1 MDLSFPCR
9 RVPQAK
15 IAASQAQKSR
25 EASELEVIAQKQ
37 KETHEKLKQNKVS
50 LKKALAGQS
59 YMPCRSAVDNL
70 THPKEFHFATDDRLG
85 PSTHHTQ
92 TEQKEKDFVG
102 TLRQHPP
109 SPVSRE
115 YSMEIVM
122 YRYVLLMQT
131 LVSAD
136 AYPCLSQLVH
146 FASALFT

>member
-1 MDLSFPCR
+1 M
-9 RVPQAK
+9 
-15 IAASQAQKSR
+15 ASQAQKSR

-37 KETHEKLKQNKVS
+37 KQTHEKLKQNKVS
-50 LKKALAGQS
+50 MKKALAGQS

-109 SPVSRE
+109 SPVSKVLHGNCT
-115 YSMEIVM
+115 M
-122 YRYVLLMQT
+122 YVLLMQM

-136 AYPCLSQLVH
+136 AYPCLSQLIH
-146 FASALFT
+146 FASGLDMSVCVCLREESQLKGV

>member
-1 MDLSFPCR
+1 MNLSLPCR

-15 IAASQAQKSR
+15 IAASQVQKSR

-37 KETHEKLKQNKVS
+37 KETQEKLKQNKVS
-50 LKKALAGQS
+50 MKKALAGQS

-109 SPVSRE
+109 SPVSR
-115 YSMEIVM
+115 
-122 YRYVLLMQT
+122 VLHGNCN
-131 LVSAD
+131 VPVCVVDAD
-136 AYPCLSQLVH
+136 ARQR
-146 FASALFT
+146 